1 MNHHHHPQQLASN
14 SREQEFSLPPSASS
28 TNNPLENSV
37 PASRCGGSLPNMTL
51 PNSPHRHHFPKSPS
65 HSPARVLPPLPPPP
79 TLRRSVSDLNHSPA
93 KTSSRSSTCDL
104 HFSTDL
110 EIPYSKGL
118 SRMNHH
124 HPRQIPFKYPEQ
136 DSSLPPSAS
145 TADNPFDI
153 SLPAS
158 RCGGSLPNMT
168 TPYSPDRYYFSKTPS
183 HSSPH
188 SLRRSVSNL
197 NHSPAK
203 TSSRSSTSSQD
214 FHFSTNLDTPDSKG
228 LSRMND
234 RLRNPNRILP
244 APVVPA
250 GAAPVVPA
258 RAAPVVPDRATSNP
272 TFLLSLLALYMTLS
286 MYPQNM
292 KRVDLDGT
300 LVEACSGILISVGM
314 EATFYVLINWV
325 ADQQYPLLS
334 WLALI
339 IGKILFWISQY
350 RNLPFMVFYPT
361 IFVLN
366 ALLLGSLA
374 IKVTWNVGWGVAYQF
389 LLDNLGIL
397 NLF

>member
-14 SREQEFSLPPSASS
+14 SREHEFSLPPSASS

-93 KTSSRSSTCDL
+93 KTSS
-104 HFSTDL
+104 
-110 EIPYSKGL
+110 L

-136 DSSLPPSAS
+136 DSSLPQSAS
-145 TADNPFDI
+145 MADNPFDI

-158 RCGGSLPNMT
+158 RYGGSLANMT
-168 TPYSPDRYYFSKTPS
+168 SPYSPDRYYFSKTPS
-183 HSSPH
+183 HSPPH

-214 FHFSTNLDTPDSKG
+214 FHFSTNLDTQDSKG
-228 LSRMND
+228 LSRMKD
-234 RLRNPNRILP
+234 RLRNPNRIQP

-250 GAAPVVPA
+250 
-258 RAAPVVPDRATSNP
+258 RATSNP

-286 MYPQNM
+286 IYPQNM
-292 KRVDLDGT
+292 KRVVLDGT
-300 LVEACSGILISVGM
+300 LVEAYSAILISVGM
-314 EATFYVLINWV
+314 EATFYILINWV
-325 ADQQYPLLS
+325 ADQPYPLLS

-350 RNLPFMVFYPT
+350 RNVPFMVFYPT
-361 IFVLN
+361 VFVLN
-366 ALLLGSLA
+366 ALVLGSLA
-374 IKVTWNVGWGVAYQF
+374 IKVTWIVGWGVAYQF